1 MTKKTLTGTIKIV
14 AGGHKNTGFR
24 DSNGNWHG
32 EWFKATIG
40 ELVDLG
46 EGKSEYHSYEWTNMD
61 TSEFEALA
69 NALIGTTFKVTLTSR
84 LRTLD
89 DGTMTEDVTV
99 GEKSGIIYHKMN
111 LEDIDIAKEGKIKR
125 GKYIQY
131 IADVK
136 PPEDAKGSAESE
148 DDEDD
153 EVSK

>member
-1 MTKKTLTGTIKIV
+1 MTKKTLTGKINIV

-32 EWFKATIG
+32 EWFKANMG

-46 EGKSEYHSYEWTNMD
+46 EGKSEYHSYEWNMD
-61 TSEFEALA
+61 SSECESIA
-69 NALIGTTFKVTLTSR
+69 NMPIGTTFKVTLTSK

-89 DGTMTEDVTV
+89 DGTKAEDITI
-99 GEKSGIIYHKMN
+99 GEKSGVIYHKMN

-125 GKYIQY
+125 GRYIQY

-136 PPEDAKGSAESE
+136 PPEETTGSTESE
-148 DDEDD
+148 DEDE
-153 EVSK
+153 